1 MGWIKRLVTGQ
12 VGRTPRH
19 NQEEEPKT
27 PDLEET
33 KPSSLAC
40 SSPVPPEPRVIAR
53 SDHAIS
59 RQRISFNALKVMGRL
74 IRSGYK
80 AYLVGGCIRDLM
92 IGKKPKDFDVVTD
105 AGPDEVH
112 RLFRNSRQIG
122 RRFRLVHVFFKG
134 GEIIEVSTFRKGIPF
149 DPDHDEPLREENTFG
164 TPAED
169 AWRRDLTINGLF
181 YDLETF
187 AIYDY
192 VGGFQDLLEKKVRV
206 IGDPKT
212 RFHEDPVRML
222 RAIRHAAGTGFAIE
236 PTTGEAIRECAEEI
250 TKANSSRLRDEFLRE
265 LTEGRAH
272 PSIKLMMEY
281 GLLGQL
287 IPSTRE
293 IFRPGNGASAATEH
307 LLANLSALDEAIHR
321 HKDLPLPVTFAVF
334 LSPMIAAKAN
344 AAPDAPDQSEQ
355 PAPSRLQLTKTYRQ
369 FLKSILA
376 EMKIGQGNGEAVTM
390 MLLGQ
395 TNLRQAMEKDG
406 RLPKLLTRKSYFDP
420 SLLLYQIE
428 ARGRKEWLPKPIFNA
443 ARDRELLLFA
453 KVHKRPAAAEPAA
466 QTEIIT
472 PRKPRRRRPNR
483 RTGRIAADR
492 DIDIRQT
499 ASPDHFSSPAGQN
512 GGENGAP

>member
-1 MGWIKRLVTGQ
+1 VGWIKRLVKSLP
-12 VGRTPRH
+12 GRTPSADSENESPNTDH
-19 NQEEEPKT
+19 EAQAPC
-27 PDLEET
+27 
-33 KPSSLAC
+33 LAAPP
-40 SSPVPPEPRVIAR
+40 PVPPEPRVIPRAE
-53 SDHAIS
+53 HAIS
-59 RQRISFNALKVMGRL
+59 RQRVSFNALKVMGRL

-92 IGKKPKDFDVVTD
+92 IGKRPKDFDLVTD

-112 RLFRNSRQIG
+112 CLFRNSRQIG

-192 VGGFQDLLEKKVRV
+192 VGGFQDLLEKKIRV

-212 RFHEDPVRML
+212 RFREDPVRML
-222 RAIRHAAGTGFAIE
+222 RAIRHAAGTGFEIE
-236 PTTGEAIRECAEEI
+236 PVTGEAIRACAEEI

-281 GLLGQL
+281 GLLDYL
-287 IPSTRE
+287 VPSSRK
-293 IFRPGNGASAATEH
+293 IFAPGNGASAAAAH
-307 LLANLSALDEAIHR
+307 LLANLAALDEAIRR
-321 HKDLPLPVTFAVF
+321 HKSLPLPVIFAAF
-334 LSPMIAAKAN
+334 LSPMVTAC
-344 AAPDAPDQSEQ
+344 DALDRDEQ

-369 FLKSILA
+369 FLKGILA
-376 EMKIGQGNGEAVTM
+376 EMRIGQGNGEAVTM

-395 TNLRQAMEKDG
+395 LNLRQALEKDG
-406 RLPKLLTRKSYFDP
+406 RLPKLLTRKSYFEP

-428 ARGRKEWLPKPIFNA
+428 ARGRQEWLPKPIFTA
-443 ARDRELLLFA
+443 ARDRELLLYA
-453 KVHKRPAAAEPAA
+453 KAPKRKAAETAPAAGDQEKSA
-466 QTEIIT
+466 
-472 PRKPRRRRPNR
+472 PRPPRRRRPNR
-483 RTGRIAADR
+483 RSGRRNIKH

-499 ASPDHFSSPAGQN
+499 ASPESFSTPN
-512 GGENGAP
+512 GNSENGLT